1 MVNVVAEEEA
11 VVEVTA
17 VDLGL
22 RAVLHLPHLPLLPPA
37 PLQSQMPQP
46 KFHFRCSAPAS
57 DKLLRGILASSYLVF
72 PCLLSSSLTGLF
84 YCIPFFLVVKL
95 TLANFSLSHH
105 LKHFSYFL
113 VIAQL
118 SR

>member
-1 MVNVVAEEEA
+1 MLQVTADAVNIVEMVNVVAEEGA

-46 KFHFRCSAPAS
+46 KPHFRCNAPTS
-57 DKLLRGILASSYLVF
+57 GIM
-72 PCLLSSSLTGLF
+72 
-84 YCIPFFLVVKL
+84 
-95 TLANFSLSHH
+95 TLQTSCCAEFWH
-105 LKHFSYFL
+105 LHT
-113 VIAQL
+113 
-118 SR
+118 